1 MSYCDFFLLLFLS
14 PFGYRKVSK
23 IILHSTPAQHNNPP
37 KKNGEKKTSEQPV
50 PSYVRLPKLLWM
62 KLNLRHIGGG
72 QIFHALM
79 ESFPWYNSWLGLQS
93 CSMILIGMLE
103 NSPEIETSRDDKKGC
118 CPIYDQLA
126 SSLPQRSQSSFQS
139 KQLRLSYVIGEWSV
153 LELLPDF

>member
-1 MSYCDFFLLLFLS
+1 MIFFFFYFSLHLATEKSQKSFCTPHLPS
-14 PFGYRKVSK
+14 TTIPPRKMGK
-23 IILHSTPAQHNNPP
+23 
-37 KKNGEKKTSEQPV
+37 KKTSKQPV

-118 CPIYDQLA
+118 CPIHDQLA